1 MLDGQLC
8 YSAKFEEG
16 SKTGKSQGLLLV
28 LDPGMAGQKPVTES
42 NVHDRGNTLN
52 LEDLGEE
59 KKSVKIHLNTLSE
72 FVTFEPGSYGMYVLK
87 NIKATE
93 GFLGM
98 TEIERGCQVEPFE
111 TCEVRN
117 YFEKVQS
124 QCGCTPWS
132 LTRNIS
138 EEVIIWII

>member
-1 MLDGQLC
+1 
-8 YSAKFEEG
+8 
-16 SKTGKSQGLLLV
+16 
-28 LDPGMAGQKPVTES
+28 MAGQDPITEGY
-42 NVHDRGNTLN
+42 VHDVGNTLN

-59 KKSVKIHLNTLSE
+59 KSSVKIHLNTLSRI
-72 FVTFEPGSYGMYVLK
+72 VSFEPGSYGMYVLK

-117 YFEKVQS
+117 YFEKVRS
-124 QCGCTPWS
+124 QCDCTPWS

-138 EEVIIWII
+138 EEVIIS